1 MPAREEENMAP
12 EEQNYPDPNYPTKDL
27 GPDPLAQ
34 GAPDDEAE
42 PESEAEAEEEVVE
55 EEGRGAP

>member
-1 MPAREEENMAP
+1 MAP

-34 GAPDDEAE
+34 GTPDEDSD
-42 PESEAEAEEEVVE
+42 PESEREAEEEIVEE
-55 EEGRGAP
+55 EEGRGTP